1 MNDQK
6 SKIPSQP
13 KRVPSSNRGGV
24 VGEAVE
30 DLNRKAK
37 ECEKNKPNGKG
48 KNEEEMKK
56 DDAMSKMDILTSLL
70 TQHINKYNSDAE
82 ALTKKLSGIEENTRN
97 IERNKTEIN
106 EMSENLA
113 KLSENNV
120 YHEERIRTIENNNQ
134 TQTEAIKENT
144 DIINKHRKEIE
155 QKMEEG
161 VKVNINDLRD
171 MRKELETV
179 KEGMKKEL
187 EEVKANAAK
196 EKEDHKNYIEE
207 LKAKIENNGTYG
219 RRENNADKHV
229 EEAPVASLFRQINT
243 ETNEPEDIN
252 EQQKERRNYK
262 LALLRQTNPRTAEFA
277 TKQRTM
283 PAQTPENI
291 MYEVA
296 TTVSFKGITAKQIRD
311 WAWNGSEEELA
322 AISDKDLFKHD
333 DYKEARI
340 NVILDICQNKLF
352 FPPSSIMITSIRPSE
367 KHESQIIHAVTTQQF
382 AKDLFYRA
390 AKVQDPSFRLI
401 NFTPKA
407 AIKRK
412 NGLEAKMSL
421 VRSKAPKGIIQTQ
434 LRAGV
439 HDYIPFIKVAYP
451 NGSGKYEARSIQ
463 EIDPD
468 NDAPEFN
475 STESNSS
482 NENKRKIEDAVRTSK
497 TTMNVEEASESEV
510 NQETDD
516 EGYTEV
522 SYNKRKSSQS
532 PEDLRSLKKTKEEAD
547 NEMVQNLYRR
557 MGLEMFL

>member
-1 MNDQK
+1 
-6 SKIPSQP
+6 
-13 KRVPSSNRGGV
+13 
-24 VGEAVE
+24 
-30 DLNRKAK
+30 
-37 ECEKNKPNGKG
+37 
-48 KNEEEMKK
+48 
-56 DDAMSKMDILTSLL
+56 
-70 TQHINKYNSDAE
+70 
-82 ALTKKLSGIEENTRN
+82 
-97 IERNKTEIN
+97 
-106 EMSENLA
+106 
-113 KLSENNV
+113 
-120 YHEERIRTIENNNQ
+120 
-134 TQTEAIKENT
+134 
-144 DIINKHRKEIE
+144 
-155 QKMEEG
+155 
-161 VKVNINDLRD
+161 
-171 MRKELETV
+171 
-179 KEGMKKEL
+179 
-187 EEVKANAAK
+187 
-196 EKEDHKNYIEE
+196 
-207 LKAKIENNGTYG
+207 
-219 RRENNADKHV
+219 
-229 EEAPVASLFRQINT
+229 
-243 ETNEPEDIN
+243 
-252 EQQKERRNYK
+252 
-262 LALLRQTNPRTAEFA
+262 
-277 TKQRTM
+277 M

-311 WAWNGSEEELA
+311 WAWNGSEEELV
-322 AISDKDLFKHD
+322 AISDKDLFMHD

-407 AIKRK
+407 AIRRK
-412 NGLEAKMSL
+412 NGLKAKMSL

-547 NEMVQNLYRR
+547 NEMVQN
-557 MGLEMFL
+557 FLVEWDWRCFLQNNMYS